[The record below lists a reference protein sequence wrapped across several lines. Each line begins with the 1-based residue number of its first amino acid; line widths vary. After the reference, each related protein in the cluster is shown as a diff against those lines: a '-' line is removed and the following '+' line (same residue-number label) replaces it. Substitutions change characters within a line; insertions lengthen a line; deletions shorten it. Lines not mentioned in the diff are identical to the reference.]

1 MKKIVWTLFFL
12 FSLTL
17 FGEAGVIIP
26 GGYSYP
32 NKTVLET
39 SEMRVDVEIVNN
51 HANVKIMQIYHN
63 KRNFQMEGE
72 YLFTMPDHAMISNF
86 AIWEDGDRLKGVIL
100 EKQKARRI
108 YEEIKA
114 RMVDPGLFE
123 KKDDETINKF
133 SVRVFPI
140 PANGYKR
147 IEIQYTE
154 LLPTPFLK
162 MAYILPLKP
171 LIFKNFTNEID
182 KFSFSFSLKTDT
194 PLDVESMDLLSPFT
208 LNFKNPSEYLKN
220 VKLSENE
227 ITFKFDSRDI
237 NLNEDFA
244 LYAPYKIDK
253 TSLSLLT
260 YRDIDKA
267 RIDYSP
273 DNNGKRYQDKN
284 GFFLGN
290 IFVYEKDKDSV
301 EKKSEPKNVLI
312 IFDNSLSMKWLK
324 LVRAHEITNYLLDS
338 LNPEDKF
345 NVIFSNNRVEK
356 LNSDLFVNAIPAE
369 VEKVKSKINSLLIT
383 NGTDLSKLGDE
394 LKKYPVNTRVYWV
407 TDGMPTIGEID
418 DKNLESIFLRLKNLT
433 FFVFGIGSD
442 INKKFLTKT
451 ASSSSGY
458 FFHFYETENISP
470 KLKLVEQAL
479 SQKPLSSF
487 FKKFEKTD
495 LFHMVYTL
503 DDSITVFNK
512 SKVSLVGQYIKPTDT
527 KLLVEYQKDG
537 EKFNYDF
544 SVKLPKKSTENEF
557 IKRVWAKARIDFLL
571 AQISESGEKTEWI
584 NEIISLSKEYTL
596 VTPYTSFLAA
606 PRSMVR
612 PRSIIPGDPVLR
624 VKTDENIVS
633 VTAKFQ
639 FGLVKKLEF
648 LKDKGVWETRFLAPT
663 HLKDGE
669 HSVKL
674 YLIDR
679 NGQTIIENKSI
690 TIDSTPPKMGVSY
703 KLEGDKIKVIA
714 DASSD
719 TRRIL
724 GYYKNI
730 PFSIKYSNKEGV
742 SIGYMDAS
750 IVAEG
755 DSVKFVLEDFAH
767 NTTTVEERI
776 FF

>member
-1 MKKIVWTLFFL
+1 MRQIVWTLFFL
-12 FSLTL
+12 FSIFL
-17 FGEAGVIIP
+17 FGEAGVIVP

-32 NKTVLET
+32 DKNILET
-39 SEMRVDVEIVNN
+39 SEMRVDVEIINN

-63 KRNFQMEGE
+63 KRDFQMEGE

-86 AIWEDGDRLKGVIL
+86 AIWEDGERLKGVIL

-114 RMVDPGLFE
+114 KMVDPGLFE
-123 KKDDETINKF
+123 KKDGETINKF

-171 LIFKNFTNEID
+171 LIFKDYRNEIEN
-182 KFSFSFSLKTDT
+182 FSFSFSLKTDV
-194 PLDVESMDLLSPFT
+194 PLDVDSMDLLSPFDI
-208 LNFKNPSEYLKN
+208 NFKNPSEYLKN
-220 VKLSENE
+220 VKLNENE
-227 ITFKFDSRDI
+227 INFKFQSRDV
-237 NLNEDFA
+237 NLGEDFA
-244 LYAPYKIDK
+244 LYTPYKIEK
-253 TSLSLLT
+253 TSFSLLT
-260 YRDIDKA
+260 YRDTNKT

-273 DNNGKRYQDKN
+273 DNNGKVYQDKN

-290 IFVYEKDKDSV
+290 IFVLEKDKEGV
-301 EKKSEPKNVLI
+301 EKKIEPKNVLI
-312 IFDNSLSMKWLK
+312 VFDNSLSMKWLK

-345 NVIFSNNRVEK
+345 NVIFSNNRAEK
-356 LNSDLFVNAIPAE
+356 IDNALFIDASPSEI
-369 VEKVKSKINSLLIT
+369 EKVKAKINSLLIT
-383 NGTDLSKLGDE
+383 NGTDLSKLADE

-418 DKNLESIFLRLKNLT
+418 DKNLESIFSKLKNLT

-442 INKKFLTKT
+442 INKKMLTKT

-458 FFHFYETENISP
+458 FFHFYETENIAP
-470 KLKLVEQAL
+470 KLKLVDQAL
-479 SQKPLSSF
+479 SQKPLSNF
-487 FKKFEKTD
+487 FKKFDKND
-495 LFHMVYTL
+495 IFHMLYTL
-503 DDSITVFNK
+503 DDSSTVFNK
-512 SKVSLVGQYIKPTDT
+512 SRVSLVGQYIKPINT
-527 KLLVEYQKDG
+527 KLSVEYQKDG
-537 EKFNYDF
+537 EKFSYEFPVN
-544 SVKLPKKSTENEF
+544 LPEKSIENEF

-584 NEIISLSKEYTL
+584 NEIIALSKEYTI

-606 PRSMVR
+606 PRSMIR

-624 VKTDENIVS
+624 VKTDDNIVS

-639 FGLVKKLEF
+639 FGLVKKLEY
-648 LKDKGVWETRFLAPT
+648 LKEKGVWETRFLAPT
-663 HLKDGE
+663 YLKDGE

-690 TIDSTPPKMGVSY
+690 RIDSTPPKMGVSY
-703 KLEGDKIKVIA
+703 KLEGNKIKVIA

-742 SIGYMDAS
+742 SIGYMDS
-750 IVAEG
+750 SMITEG
-755 DSVKFVLEDFAH
+755 DSVKFILEDFAH